1 MVMPRYQR
9 RGIGIAGMPAVS
21 TVGLQEAARTSQ
33 TLASALD
40 RVSGFALKQ
49 AAQQAKIEGA
59 EFGAL
64 NTPTLDEIKTKG
76 QAALPGDKATIYGQ
90 AAREQA
96 LAGVLTRFEMEAN
109 SQITELRVQ
118 LANEEIDAE
127 GFREKLQALNAGL
140 SGTLAT
146 VDPSAANE
154 LRKAI
159 QTTGNASYLTALA
172 KEQEML
178 RKDMEVLAEVRMRE
192 LVDGIEGQINP
203 IIEDIVAAGDTVGP
217 DGKTISIDE
226 KIEDIILPQLQ
237 RMSLELSD
245 PEFYSKYADKVR
257 QKISE
262 AKVNIVVETITEDT
276 LNMLEDD
283 ELDQERSFED
293 KPQIQAI
300 YKALSSDERKAVR
313 DQVDAFVDEKY
324 RNQDAE
330 LVREEKARAKKILD
344 TSIAIYQAID
354 SDDEQQIET
363 LIAAMSRLDPD
374 KARSWEK
381 VASAGGA
388 TADDID
394 FVQTLNVEMTNG
406 RMTVFR
412 LNKALTDNLITRDT
426 YDSMF
431 SRFSAMTDKRYGQGK
446 RYLKNAIGYPEYD
459 SIAMGP
465 VQRTAVRDLAALEN
479 EYLALKQDAL
489 SNGQQP
495 PDPFT
500 WFKEKAD
507 AASLYDPAQRE
518 ADLEV
523 ITEQFNFNDFENYGQ
538 MRARANRMFQDGNI
552 EEDDYARLEEAFTN
566 FQKYNMEYGEFQQ

>member
-1 MVMPRYQR
+1 MVTPRYQR

-40 RVSGFALKQ
+40 RVSGFALKRAAEQ
-49 AAQQAKIEGA
+49 AEIEGA

-76 QAALPGDKATIYGQ
+76 KAAIPGDKTTIYGR

-96 LAGVLTRFEMEAN
+96 LAGVLTHFEMEAN
-109 SQITELRVQ
+109 SQITDLRIK
-118 LANEEIDAE
+118 LSKEEISAE
-127 GFREKLQALNAGL
+127 QFRDGLQKLNAGL
-140 SGTLAT
+140 SGVLSTI
-146 VDPSAANE
+146 DPAAANE

-159 QTTGNASYLTALA
+159 QTTGNSSYLTALA
-172 KEQEML
+172 KEQDMM
-178 RKDMEVLAEVRMRE
+178 RKDMEVIAEIRMRE
-192 LVDGIEGQINP
+192 LIDGIDGQVP
-203 IIEDIVAAGDTVGP
+203 GIIEDIVAAGDTVGP
-217 DGKTISIDE
+217 DGKIVSIDD
-226 KIEDIILPQLQ
+226 KIEDIILPQLE
-237 RMSLELSD
+237 RMALELSD

-257 QKISE
+257 QRVSD
-262 AKVNIVVETITEDT
+262 AKVNTVVETITQDT
-276 LNMLEDD
+276 LNLLEDD

-293 KPQIQAI
+293 NPRIKAI
-300 YKALSSDERKAVR
+300 YATLSSDERKAVR
-313 DQVDAFVDEKY
+313 EQVDAFVDEKY
-324 RNQDAE
+324 RNQDAD
-330 LVREEKARAKKILD
+330 LVRAEKARSKKILD
-344 TSIAIYQAID
+344 TSIAIYQAIE
-354 SDDEQQIET
+354 SDDEEEIET
-363 LIAAMSRLDPD
+363 LISAMSRLDPD

-381 VASAGGA
+381 VASSGGA

-394 FVQTLNVEMTNG
+394 IVQTLNVEMTNG

-459 SIAMGP
+459 SVAMGP

-479 EYLALKQDAL
+479 EYLAIKQQAL
-489 SNGQQP
+489 STGTAP

-507 AASLYDPAQRE
+507 SASIYDPAQRE

-523 ITEQFNFNDFENYGQ
+523 ITEQFNFSEFENYGQ
-538 MRARANRMFQDGNI
+538 MRARANRMFQNGNI
-552 EEDDYARLEEAFTN
+552 EEEDYARLEEAFTN

>member
-49 AAQQAKIEGA
+49 AAEQAQIEGA

-64 NTPTLDEIKTKG
+64 NTPTLDEIKSQG
-76 QAALPGDKATIYGQ
+76 AEALPGDKSTIYGR

-109 SQITELRVQ
+109 SEITNLRVQ

-127 GFREKLQALNAGL
+127 GFREKLQSLNAGL

-146 VDPSAANE
+146 VDPVAANA

-159 QTTGNASYLTALA
+159 QTTGNASYLAALT
-172 KEQEML
+172 KEQEAM
-178 RKDMEVLAEVRMRE
+178 RKDMEVLAEIRMRQ
-192 LVDGIEGQINP
+192 LVDGIEGEVGS

-217 DGKTISIDE
+217 DQQPVSIDD

-245 PEFYSKYADKVR
+245 PEFYSKYADEVRKKV
-257 QKISE
+257 SD

-276 LNMLEDD
+276 LNMLEEDD
-283 ELDQERSFED
+283 LDQERSFED

-300 YKALSSDERKAVR
+300 YKTLSAEERKSVR

-324 RNQDAE
+324 RNEDAQ
-330 LVREEKARAKKILD
+330 LVREEKARTKRILD
-344 TSIAIYQAID
+344 TSIAIYQAIE
-354 SDDEQQIET
+354 SDKEDEVT
-363 LIAAMSRLDPD
+363 ALIDQMAKLDPD

-381 VASAGGA
+381 VASTDGA
-388 TADDID
+388 VADDISL
-394 FVQTLNVEMTNG
+394 VQTLNVEMANG
-406 RMTVFR
+406 RLTVFR
-412 LNKALTDNLITRDT
+412 LNKALTDKLITRDT

-431 SRFSAMTDKRYGQGK
+431 GRFSAMTDKRYSQGK

-465 VQRTAVRDLAALEN
+465 IQRTAVRDLAALEN
-479 EYLALKQDAL
+479 EYLALKQKEIAEGK
-489 SNGQQP
+489 SPQ
-495 PDPFT
+495 DPFE
-500 WFKEKAD
+500 WFKKKAD
-507 AASLYDPAQRE
+507 EANVYDPAQRE

-523 ITEQFNFNDFENYGQ
+523 ITEQFNFTEFESYAQ
-538 MRARANRMFQDGNI
+538 MRSRANRLFRDGDI
-552 EEDDYARLEEAFTN
+552 SDDDYARLEEAFTN
-566 FQKYNMEYGEFQQ
+566 FAKYNMEYGEYEQ